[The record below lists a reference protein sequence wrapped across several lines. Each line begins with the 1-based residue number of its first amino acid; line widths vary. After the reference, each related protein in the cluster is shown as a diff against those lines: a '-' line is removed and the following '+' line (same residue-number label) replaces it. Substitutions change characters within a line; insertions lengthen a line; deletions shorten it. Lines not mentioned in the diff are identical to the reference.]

1 MEDMLEICSEKIKF
15 EQADRVVQT
24 NSKAIN
30 SIYKNRYT
38 KCFKF
43 YTFWWKKRVR
53 RIGFCNW

>member
-1 MEDMLEICSEKIKF
+1 MLEICSEKIKF

-30 SIYKNRYT
+30 STNKNRYT

-43 YTFWWKKRVR
+43 YTF
-53 RIGFCNW
+53 